1 VLDQEPWVSMGAPPR
16 VEDDPWATPA
26 ADASVTSGADAAPAD
41 APAAAPAAAACET
54 DFEPAKTSAAAPP
67 PPPPPVTPPAA
78 AAAAAAPSAAPQSA
92 AAAAAPPAATPEVDS
107 APEASTA
114 EIPWDAY
121 FPESVFADSVYWE
134 AGVDEVLSPEEAAAA
149 EAERLQQ
156 IQARSA
162 SRSDGFRLAD
172 GMRPPRSQPA
182 GGASGQ
188 RQSPAQPYALV
199 LDPRGRANSDPS
211 ADDDAATEAAK
222 RWLLRRLVPLA
233 LITSVFV
240 GGTMAGMILAGNPA
254 VTAKGASSGVLSPL
268 LLAAMKH
275 AEVAALNAAHTVLV
289 TPALLQVATFVS
301 LIIFTRQGLEPT
313 LQWLYK
319 QWQAAE
325 PSKRR
330 TWERSGLQWI
340 FLDVYGP
347 MEVVLVVAAASRLVE
362 HFAAP
367 LLGLPVANVMR
378 FTHAAINLVLI
389 VAVVRVLHSWQ
400 TRFFAE
406 LLFQAEMSG
415 RVSTVSRIE
424 GASRLTGIVT
434 VVIASLFGARAVG
447 FDLNNLLAVGGIS
460 GLAIGLAGR
469 EILGNVFMGLMLYA
483 TQPFSPGEHVK
494 FTTPSQKLEID
505 GLVVDVGLF
514 RTTVRSF
521 EREMFLIPNSVF
533 STTILLNVTRKGRE
547 WRMEEFVMIRHAPLE
562 RLQVAMRDMRAVLKS
577 EDRVLKTLHRRV
589 FLHRIAQDGY
599 EIIISCYVE
608 AANRDQFMAV
618 KEDLLQMLVLILSR
632 NGLRLASNARLLEF
646 STTPAGGGAAAV
658 AASLAKAVSD
668 AASSAGDK
676 GSKGKSGDKDKG
688 KDKPPGLFNW

>member
-1 VLDQEPWVSMGAPPR
+1 MGAPTR
-16 VEDDPWATPA
+16 AEDDPWATPA
-26 ADASVTSGADAAPAD
+26 ADAAPAGGD
-41 APAAAPAAAACET
+41 APVEATAAAAAADAECATEQP
-54 DFEPAKTSAAAPP
+54 PAATAAAPP
-67 PPPPPVTPPAA
+67 PPPPSAAPPPAA
-78 AAAAAAPSAAPQSA
+78 AAAAPPPPPPQQPA
-92 AAAAAPPAATPEVDS
+92 AAEAADAAGEGPVL
-107 APEASTA
+107 EA
-114 EIPWDAY
+114 WDASY
-121 FPESVFADSVYWE
+121 PDSVFADSVYWE

-149 EAERLQQ
+149 EAERLRQ

-162 SRSDGFRLAD
+162 SRSDGYRL
-172 GMRPPRSQPA
+172 GEGERTGGSRSQPA

-188 RQSPAQPYALV
+188 RQSSAQPYALV
-199 LDPRGRANSDPS
+199 LDPRGRGGGDS
-211 ADDDAATEAAK
+211 AAEDEAEATEAAK
-222 RWLLRRLVPLA
+222 RWLRRRLLPLA
-233 LITSVFV
+233 LLTAVFV
-240 GGTMAGMILAGNPA
+240 GGTVAGITIAG
-254 VTAKGASSGVLSPL
+254 TAALTKGSGDAMSPMMVS
-268 LLAAMKH
+268 AAKY
-275 AEVAALNAAHTVLV
+275 AEVAVLNAAHTVLV

-347 MEVVLVVAAASRLVE
+347 MEIVLLVATAGRLVE
-362 HFAAP
+362 HFVAP

-378 FTHAAINLVLI
+378 FTHTVINLVLI

-434 VVIASLFGARAVG
+434 VVIASLFGAKAVG

-483 TQPFSPGEHVK
+483 TQPFAPGEHVK

-521 EREMFLIPNSVF
+521 EREMFLIPNSIF

-547 WRMEEFVMIRHAPLE
+547 WRVEEFVLVRHAPLE

-577 EDRVLKTLHRRV
+577 DERVLKTLHRRV
-589 FLHRIAQDGY
+589 FLNRIMPDGY

-618 KEDLLQMLVLILSR
+618 KEDLLQMLVLILNR
-632 NGLRLASNARLLEF
+632 NGMRLASNTRLLEF
-646 STTPAGGGAAAV
+646 ASPAV
-658 AASLAKAVSD
+658 AAALARAVPDAEGKA
-668 AASSAGDK
+668 GK
-676 GSKGKSGDKDKG
+676 GSGAKG
-688 KDKPPGLFNW
+688 KDKPGLFGGFGL